1 MGLLCFPVWQPKINP
16 IINGLIILINT
27 YNVFLFVFFSKCM
40 HFFLFRRK
48 CILYLSHLNLIWA
61 TKTDQKS
68 ACPNGYQRFWN
79 FASWKNITE
88 NILSGCFLFYCL
100 WVNHIQTQHY
110 NTAVKVSGDIISQ
123 VTTEKCISHDKKK
136 ASSKTGYSETED
148 QHVLRRHL
156 EIRSCCVTDLNI
168 TRHTHKCDTPL
179 IHSFIY
185 FANTHS

>member
-1 MGLLCFPVWQPKINP
+1 M
-16 IINGLIILINT
+16 
-27 YNVFLFVFFSKCM
+27 YSLFVPLEF
-40 HFFLFRRK
+40 
-48 CILYLSHLNLIWA
+48 NL
-61 TKTDQKS
+61 
-68 ACPNGYQRFWN
+68 GYQNRPKVCLSKRLPEILKFCKR
-79 FASWKNITE
+79 WKNITE